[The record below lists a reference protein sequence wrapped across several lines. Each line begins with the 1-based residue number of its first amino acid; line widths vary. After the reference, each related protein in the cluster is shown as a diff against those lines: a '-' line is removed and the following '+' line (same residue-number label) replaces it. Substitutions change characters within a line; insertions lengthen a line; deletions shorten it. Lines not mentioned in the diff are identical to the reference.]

1 MNGSPVRVTPERDG
15 RLLHLELA
23 RPKAN
28 IVNGAMVAAL
38 QGALDE
44 VRDQREL
51 AGVLLTAEG
60 PNFSFG
66 ASVEEHLPERCKEML
81 RGLHHLIL
89 TMVEYPVPILVAV
102 RGQCLGGGMELV
114 LAGSLVF
121 AAPDAKFAQPEI
133 RLGVFAPAASC
144 LLPELIGPA
153 AARDLLWS
161 GRGISAGEAKE
172 TGLITAIAEE
182 PENAALSYFDE
193 YLSGLSSSALRHAVR
208 AAGFDM
214 GARVRHKLA
223 ELERLYLEELM
234 TGADAEEGLRAFME
248 KRTPRWE
255 HR

>member
-1 MNGSPVRVTPERDG
+1 MNESPIRISQERSG
-15 RLLHLELA
+15 RLLRLELA

-28 IVNGAMVAAL
+28 IIDGEMVAAL
-38 QGALDE
+38 QAALDN
-44 VRDQREL
+44 VRDRREL
-51 AGVLLTAEG
+51 AAVLLTAEG

-66 ASVEEHLPERCKEML
+66 ASVEEHLPDRCVDML
-81 RGLHHLIL
+81 KGLHHLIL
-89 TMVEYPVPILVAV
+89 AMVEYPVPIIVAV
-102 RGQCLGGGMELV
+102 RGQCLGGGLELV

-161 GRGISAGEAKE
+161 GRSVSAEEAKE
-172 TGLITAIAEE
+172 TGLITAISAE

-214 GARVRHKLA
+214 CARVRHKLA
-223 ELERLYLEELM
+223 EVERLYLEELM
-234 TGADAEEGLRAFME
+234 SGVDAEEGLRAFME
-248 KRTPRWE
+248 KRAPRWE